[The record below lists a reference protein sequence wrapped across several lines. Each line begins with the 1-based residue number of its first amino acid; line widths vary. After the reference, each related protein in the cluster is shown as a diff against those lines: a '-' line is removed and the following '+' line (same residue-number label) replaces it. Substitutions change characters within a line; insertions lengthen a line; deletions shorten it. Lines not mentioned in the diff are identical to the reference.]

1 MNALKIWI
9 LTAALILS
17 RVCLSAAETENA
29 KESAPVNVLCYHQFI
44 KNSLFGK
51 NDTYKISTGMFEEHL
66 KFLRDNGYHVIS
78 MADFLEFIDGKKQLP
93 EKSVMI
99 TIDDGYE
106 GVYTGAYPLLKKY
119 KFPATIFVYRE
130 FIRKDETSALGALTV
145 GQILE
150 MKKSGLIEVGSHSYS
165 HGAPLTRRGS
175 KDDGQYIK
183 FLNHEI
189 VESKKAIE
197 DMLGLTLDTMAYPFG
212 AYSYES
218 NAFVKKAGYKAGFS
232 VVPSYNTADTGRF
245 LLRRTIVYNTTNVS
259 RLRKILEKKPVQIK
273 FVKPEDG
280 AIISS
285 AMPQLSA
292 ELVDDSMLNTA
303 TIHFRIGDSDLP
315 PADYDPATKT
325 LNHVFTKKLKG
336 TLYIASVQAKGLDGG
351 NYEYAWM
358 FMIGRPVDEKVME
371 KALAAVNKTT
381 GETNDKK

>member
-1 MNALKIWI
+1 MNALKILA

-17 RVCLSAAETENA
+17 WLCLSASDTEKTERAN
-29 KESAPVNVLCYHQFI
+29 PVNVLCYHQFV
-44 KNSLFGK
+44 KNNLFGK

-66 KFLRDNGYHVIS
+66 KFLRDNGYHVIT
-78 MADFLEFIDGKKQLP
+78 MADFLQFIDEKKELP

-106 GVYTGAYPLLKKY
+106 GVYKGAYPLLLKY
-119 KFPATIFVYRE
+119 KFPATIYIYRN
-130 FIRKDETSALGALTV
+130 FIRKDETFKLGALTV
-145 GQILE
+145 AQILE

-165 HGAPLTRRGS
+165 HMVMTRRGS
-175 KDDGQYIK
+175 MNDHDYLA
-183 FLNHEI
+183 FLDHEI

-212 AYSYES
+212 AYSFET
-218 NAFVKKAGYKAGFS
+218 NAFVKKAGFRAGFS
-232 VVPSYNTADTGRF
+232 VVPSYNTADTDRF

-273 FVKPEDG
+273 FVKPGDG

-292 ELVDDSMLNTA
+292 ELANDSMLNTA
-303 TIHFRIGDSDLP
+303 TIHFRIGDTDLP
-315 PADYDPATKT
+315 AADYNPATKT
-325 LNHVFTKKLKG
+325 LNHVFAKKMKG
-336 TLYIASVQAKGLDGG
+336 TLYIVSVQAKGLDGG
-351 NYEYAWM
+351 SYEYAWM
-358 FMIGRPVDEKVME
+358 FMIGKPVDEKVME
-371 KALAAVNKTT
+371 KALAAINKTT